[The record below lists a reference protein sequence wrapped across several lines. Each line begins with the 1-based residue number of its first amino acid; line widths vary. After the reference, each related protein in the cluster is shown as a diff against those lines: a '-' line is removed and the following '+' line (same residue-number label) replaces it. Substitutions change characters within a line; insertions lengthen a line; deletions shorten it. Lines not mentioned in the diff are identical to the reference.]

1 MTIKWGVKMLKIEF
15 DKVGIE
21 REYNVYDVP
30 YGNIVFLGL
39 CKYTDAMVSENIN
52 IKEINVKPVRISNI
66 RNTIRR
72 FILYAKYTP
81 QHHSE
86 GLNDCTANSAHTH
99 VSFKSENDFKKY
111 LNILTGTDYQEKLL
125 MVLSRAGLWNEQ
137 TFRHAF
143 TYRARPFVRNE
154 ISFSD
159 KGYWISKNSP
169 GCDTIEFRINEA
181 VIPFWV
187 YLLPVIDEIPS
198 SYAYDISILIENVKD
213 EIGDYDDDVLSE
225 KFSECYYNLISDF
238 QYLCLDWLESNNV
251 EQIKESAKL
260 YWSNKISSMNLLS
273 EILDLMIE
281 FKLDMFKVFKK
292 IENKSI
298 FYNCG
303 EVKECIEKYN
313 KYIYM
318 SRDDV
323 MEMES
328 WSNDSNIINR
338 LCDGDMVDFIYCW

>member
-1 MTIKWGVKMLKIEF
+1 MLKIEF

-21 REYNVYDVP
+21 REYNVHDVP
-30 YGNIVFLGL
+30 HGNTVFLTL
-39 CKYTDAMVSENIN
+39 CKYTDTISSENII
-52 IKEINVKPVRISNI
+52 IKEINIKPVRISHI

-86 GLNDCTANSAHTH
+86 GLVDCTANSAHTH

-111 LNILTGTDYQEKLL
+111 LNILTDTDYQEKLL

-137 TFRHAF
+137 SFRHAF
-143 TYRARPFVRNE
+143 TYRARPFVCNE
-154 ISFSD
+154 IPFLG

-169 GCDTIEFRINEA
+169 LGCNTIEFRINEA

-198 SYAYDISILIENVKD
+198 SYAYDISILIEDVKD
-213 EIGDYDDDVLSE
+213 EIGDYDDDELSE
-225 KFSECYYNLISDF
+225 EFSECYYNLISDF

-281 FKLDMFKVFKK
+281 YKLDMFKVFKK

-303 EVKECIEKYN
+303 EVKECSEKYN

-318 SRDDV
+318 SKDDV
-323 MEMES
+323 IKMES
-328 WSNDSNIINR
+328 WINDSDIIDDK
-338 LCDGDMVDFIYCW
+338 LCDDGMIDFFY